1 MKRSIF
7 IKIVSG
13 YFIIILL
20 LSVAVYYSS
29 FGIMRNYHLQ
39 TLRSD
44 LTKIGKAVSVI
55 ISPLLQAGDRDALD
69 RRVKE
74 IGAEIKTRITVI
86 DNEGVVLADSEKNPR
101 KMENH
106 GARSEISQAFQGPV
120 SSSLRYST
128 TIRESMLYVAL
139 PYAHQGNVTA
149 VVRVSLFLSDI
160 NRILDDLKKR
170 CIQVILIISCIALV
184 GAYVVARK
192 LTDPIRKLSEASMS
206 VALGNFETRVF
217 LRGNDELSGLAD
229 SFNVMTE
236 KIRSLF
242 EEVSIQKAELNN
254 IISSMSEGLLL
265 IDKENRINVVN
276 ASLEKITG
284 IKAAEGKC
292 YWEVIREQKLGDLVK
307 TARRDKGT
315 CLQDILYKGKTFLCS
330 AAYIHAREDVLITFL
345 DITELKDVER
355 MKRDFVVNV
364 SHELRTPLTAIKGF
378 VETLRDENRDTAL
391 NHYLEVIR
399 RHTDRLINIVAD
411 LVSLSEL
418 EEGQSLELQ
427 QTDISRLARQIMDI
441 YQEKLRDSKITIA
454 LSFAGEARPVVI
466 DPFKLEQVFIN
477 LIDNAIK
484 YTEKGAIS
492 VNISYGKDRLELLF
506 KDSGIGIAK
515 EHLTKIFERFYVVD
529 KSRSRNVGGTGLGL
543 SIVKHIVLLHK
554 GTIDVESRIGEGSC
568 FTISLP
574 YDPQ

>member
-1 MKRSIF
+1 MKQSIF

-13 YFIIILL
+13 YFVIILL
-20 LSVAVYYSS
+20 LSAAVYYSS
-29 FGIMRNYHLQ
+29 FGIMRNYHLE

-44 LTKIGKAVSVI
+44 LTKIGTTVTVLIA
-55 ISPLLQAGDRDALD
+55 PLLESGQISELD
-69 RRVKE
+69 RRVKK
-74 IGAEIKTRITVI
+74 IGEEIKTRITVI
-86 DNEGVVLADSEKNPR
+86 DSEGVVLADSEKDPL

-106 GARSEISQAFQGPV
+106 KARSEIIQAFQGPV

-139 PYAHQGNVTA
+139 PYYQNDKIMA

-160 NRILDDLKKR
+160 NLLLDDLKKR
-170 CIQVILIISCIALV
+170 CIQVILIISCIALA

-217 LRGNDELSGLAD
+217 LKGNDELSGLAD

-242 EEVSIQKAELNN
+242 EEVSIQKEELNN
-254 IISSMSEGLLL
+254 IISSMNEGLLL
-265 IDKENRINVVN
+265 IDKDNRISVMN
-276 ASLEKITG
+276 ASLKKITG
-284 IKAAEGKC
+284 IEAAEGNR
-292 YWEVIREQKLGDLVK
+292 YWEVIREQKLGDLIK
-307 TARRDKGT
+307 TARKDRST
-315 CLQDILYKGKTFLCS
+315 CLQDIMYKGKTFLCS
-330 AAYIHAREDVLITFL
+330 ATYIRAREDILITFL

-378 VETLRDENRDTAL
+378 VETLRDENRDASL
-391 NHYLEVIR
+391 NHYLDVIR
-399 RHTDRLINIVAD
+399 RHTDRLINIVTD

-418 EEGQSLELQ
+418 EEGHSLELQ
-427 QTDISRLARQIMDI
+427 ETDMNRLARQIMDI
-441 YQEKLRDSKITIA
+441 YQEKLRDSEINID
-454 LSFAGEARPVVI
+454 LSFEGEPRSVLI
-466 DPFKLEQVFIN
+466 DPFRIEQVFIN

-484 YTEKGAIS
+484 YTEKGTIS
-492 VNISYGKDRLELLF
+492 VNIIYRGDRLLLLF
-506 KDSGIGIAK
+506 RDSGIGISS

-543 SIVKHIVLLHK
+543 SIVKHIVLLHR
-554 GTIDVESRIGEGSC
+554 GTIEVQSRLGEGSC
-568 FTISLP
+568 FKIALP
-574 YDPQ
+574 YA